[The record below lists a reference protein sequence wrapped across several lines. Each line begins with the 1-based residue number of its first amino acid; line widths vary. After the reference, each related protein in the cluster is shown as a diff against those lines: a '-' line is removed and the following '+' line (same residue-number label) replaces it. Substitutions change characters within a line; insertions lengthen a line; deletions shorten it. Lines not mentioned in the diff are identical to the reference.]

1 MTKNAERYLKWVISI
16 SQLHHTEQR
25 VAYFLA
31 KFYSISG
38 SIPNFLQ
45 WHYIYCF
52 QRTKLIRW
60 IVFSFNQFQKF
71 IHFFPFFFADKKH
84 SEWLCHLFRHRD
96 LYLRWCNTRCWYSQ
110 TYSSGQNK
118 GTKTKK
124 DTHNISDWG
133 NNPVGK
139 LSSQTDHMDLKKHTR
154 PNAIIV
160 F

>member
-71 IHFFPFFFADKKH
+71 IHFFPFSLQIRNTLSDFAIFFGIVICTCVDVILAVDTPKLTVPDKIKVQKQRKILITFLI
-84 SEWLCHLFRHRD
+84 EE
-96 LYLRWCNTRCWYSQ
+96 TTQ
-110 TYSSGQNK
+110 
-118 GTKTKK
+118 
-124 DTHNISDWG
+124 
-133 NNPVGK
+133 
-139 LSSQTDHMDLKKHTR
+139 
-154 PNAIIV
+154 
-160 F
+160 